1 MMKNKQIMT
10 ISALVWAALFFS
22 TLSLSV
28 GSFGE
33 MEPKAGLVFGIM
45 AGLILV
51 TGSVMGFIFFN
62 KNKGKN
68 QSV

>member
-1 MMKNKQIMT
+1 MT
-10 ISALVWAALFFS
+10 ILTLAVWAALFLS

-33 MEPKAGLVFGIM
+33 MEPKAGVVFGIM

-51 TGSVMGFIFFN
+51 AGCVLGLIIYN
-62 KNKGKN
+62 KSKDKN
-68 QSV
+68 QPV